1 MSTKPRPLRELFEAA
16 LELPPEAREVFLGMH
31 CADADEVDRLRRMLQ
46 AAPGPQGALPDLEAI
61 ALAEALPDEVH
72 ASALPHGSR
81 IGSFELLDVLGEGGS
96 STVFRARRTSEG
108 VQQDV
113 ALKLLRRGLYSP
125 DAQRQF
131 RSERRALA
139 QLRHPGIARLI
150 EGGITDDGLAYIAL
164 DLVEGVPITTFT
176 REHRLDFRSRLR
188 LFLDVCLAVDAAH
201 RALIVHRDLKPSNV
215 LVTDD
220 GAVKLLDFGIAKLLD
235 ADDETQTRLP
245 AFTPAYASPEQR
257 AGGQITTATDVYSLG
272 ILLGELMTGVRIKE
286 GSTNT
291 PSSQIS
297 GEQEAGVL
305 PAAANVT
312 RRQLRGD
319 LDNIVMKAIDV
330 DPSKRYASAGAFA
343 DDIERLLDGRAVA
356 AHPQSSWYRAR
367 KFVGRHR
374 GGVMTT
380 AALLLLILAGLGMTL
395 WQARIA
401 REEASRANVVRDFLV
416 SVFQSAGADLPKDK
430 QPSADELVEQ
440 ATNRLMEQNGLSDAT
455 RADLLMVLSK
465 VSNSANAFDRALGL
479 LDRSEPLIDRIYA
492 PADPHWLEW
501 RVTRATA
508 LDGKN
513 QDAAIIALL
522 EPLKSQLLSSH
533 DAVGLGGIGVLGMAL
548 SRAGPPHVEE
558 ALELF
563 SRARESAANQ
573 SAKMRDAY
581 LTLSIQEADSLIYL
595 RRFREGLD
603 RSEAAIALWKQNG
616 SPLTPHI
623 GELYSSVALG
633 AEAMGDMPRAEAAYK
648 TAIELDHRFYDKPS
662 PRLAWDVGIYGSF
675 LVSQGRYEDA
685 EPPLREGL
693 ELRKTVFGESDPGTL
708 FAYTAMGRLFAGEG
722 RFADAETWYGEGIH
736 ICEATALKHKV
747 CPQLLSLRSDAR
759 SAMGHLVQA
768 EDDVRRALAAQTD
781 GTTSAGYGFT
791 LKVLVELQ
799 VLQHRYNEAIAS
811 ADQALAISKSLK
823 GGMIQADLDI
833 RYWRARAL
841 FALDRRDEALSEIID
856 VEPKFASLFP
866 NNPSR
871 FGMLLLK
878 ARALN
883 AAGQPHAAA
892 KAAADALALPPMLAS
907 REHDAIPELRHLAA
921 QD

>member
-1 MSTKPRPLRELFEAA
+1 L
-16 LELPPEAREVFLGMH
+16 
-31 CADADEVDRLRRMLQ
+31 
-46 AAPGPQGALPDLEAI
+46 
-61 ALAEALPDEVH
+61 
-72 ASALPHGSR
+72 
-81 IGSFELLDVLGEGGS
+81 
-96 STVFRARRTSEG
+96 
-108 VQQDV
+108 
-113 ALKLLRRGLYSP
+113 
-125 DAQRQF
+125 
-131 RSERRALA
+131 
-139 QLRHPGIARLI
+139 
-150 EGGITDDGLAYIAL
+150 
-164 DLVEGVPITTFT
+164 PITTYA
-176 REHRLDFRSRLR
+176 RERKLDVRHRLH
-188 LFLDVCLAVDAAH
+188 LFLAVCHAVDAAH

-220 GAVKLLDFGIAKLLD
+220 GTVKLLDFGIAKLLD
-235 ADDETQTRLP
+235 TDDDTQTRLP
-245 AFTPAYASPEQR
+245 AFTPAYAAPEQR
-257 AGGQITTATDVYSLG
+257 TGAQITTSTDVYSLG
-272 ILLGELMTGVRIKE
+272 VLLGELMTGTRLNE
-286 GSTNT
+286 GSVHT
-291 PSSQIS
+291 PSSQVS
-297 GEQEAGVL
+297 AELDPGVL
-305 PAAANVT
+305 PAAADVT

-319 LDNIVMKAIDV
+319 IDNIVMKAIDV

-374 GGVMTT
+374 GGVLTT
-380 AALLLLILAGLGMTL
+380 VALLLLVLAGLGMTL

-440 ATNRLMEQNGLSDAT
+440 ATKRLMEQNGLSDAT
-455 RADLLMVLSK
+455 RADLLMVLAK

-479 LDRSEPLIDRIYA
+479 LDRSEPLVDSIYA
-492 PADPHWLEW
+492 QGDPHWLDW

-508 LDGKN
+508 LDGKT
-513 QDAAIIALL
+513 QDAPIVALL
-522 EPLKSQLLSSH
+522 GPLRSQLLASH
-533 DAVGLGGIGVLGMAL
+533 DAIGLGGVGVLGMAL
-548 SRAGPPHVEE
+548 ARSGPPHVDE
-558 ALELF
+558 ALDLF
-563 SRARESAANQ
+563 TDARESTANQ
-573 SAKMRDAY
+573 AAKLRDAM
-581 LTLSIQEADSLIYL
+581 LTLSIQEADTLIYV

-603 RSEAAIALWKQNG
+603 RSDAAIALWKQAG

-623 GELYSSVALG
+623 AELYSSIALG

-675 LVSQGRYEDA
+675 LVSQGRYAEA

-708 FAYTAMGRLFAGEG
+708 FAYTAMGRLFSGEG
-722 RFADAETWYGEGIH
+722 RFEDAQKWYSEGIR
-736 ICEATALKHKV
+736 ICEVNAIKHKV

-759 SAMGHLVQA
+759 SAMGHLTEA
-768 EDDVRRALAAQTD
+768 EDDVRAAMAAQTD

-791 LKVLVELQ
+791 LKVLVELE
-799 VLQHRYNEAIAS
+799 VLQHRYKEAIAS

-841 FALDRRDEALSEIID
+841 FALDRRDEALSEILD

-878 ARALN
+878 ARTLES
-883 AAGQPHAAA
+883 AGQHQAAA
-892 KAAADALALPPMLAS
+892 KAARDALALPPILAS
-907 REHDAIPELRHLAA
+907 REHDAIPELKHLAA
-921 QD
+921 IDQGR